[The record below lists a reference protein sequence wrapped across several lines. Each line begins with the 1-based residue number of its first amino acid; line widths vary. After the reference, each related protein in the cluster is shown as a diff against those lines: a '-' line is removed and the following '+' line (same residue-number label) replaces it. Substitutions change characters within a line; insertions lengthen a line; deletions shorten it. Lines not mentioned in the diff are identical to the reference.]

1 MQGRRSRSALLAC
14 TALAVLSL
22 STGALAQ
29 DAADGANGEGTT
41 LKAIVVKGKRV
52 KTVGTGVAETPLAST
67 VTAEQLEDKQITSIE
82 DLGRSL
88 EPGVSFNRANGAVN
102 IRGLEGS
109 RVLTTIDGLPVSYLS
124 DATRDASGGV
134 NSFDFGS
141 LSQADV
147 VRGGDS
153 SRAGPGALGGVL
165 ALRTLEPEDLIG
177 EGRTWGGL
185 VKITYDSADRSF
197 NTNAAVASQF
207 DNTAVLFQGGY
218 KKGHERRSNGTVD
231 TYGATRSE
239 ADPADFDQHN
249 LLFKVRHYAESGHM
263 FGVTLER
270 YRRDM
275 DSDPRSILSNTGSGT
290 YRAGNYD
297 AFNNTDRD
305 RVSLDYA
312 YEAQDDGSLFDTA
325 AASIYWQ
332 SQLRGVGYDAIRFSS
347 GAPGTPLVGPINRF
361 NTLEEENYGFIGSA
375 SKTLA
380 NHKVTFG
387 WDIAT
392 GTTTQYSAGKDNCAT
407 TTPRPA
413 ACDNLHTNQADSPK
427 VDGTRIGLFVE
438 DKIALGNA
446 GFSVTPGVRFDWVSY
461 DPKMTPEFAA
471 NPNNPTLPGSFEDT
485 AISPKLRFAHEVNEG
500 LELYAQWAMG
510 FRAPTAG
517 ELYSVFGGKGTYL
530 RLGNPDLESET
541 SNSFD
546 IGMNW
551 GDDDLGGRVNLFYSR
566 YKNFIDVRKLSAS
579 EAANLGYDV
588 NDYPQN
594 GITRGVNLDR
604 ARIYGVEL
612 SAHKRFDNG
621 FGIRG
626 SLAYADGK
634 DMTTGDFLRSV
645 LPLKGVLGLDYD
657 AGSWGIGIDWIGAR
671 GGKGSDVS
679 GPRSRD
685 YFATPG
691 YGIVDLTAR
700 WEPEQLPGL
709 KINAGIYN
717 VFDKTY
723 YDYATARLAGT
734 QPNPFY
740 SEPGRTF
747 RISLTQKF

>member
-1 MQGRRSRSALLAC
+1 MQARCSRSALLAC

-22 STGALAQ
+22 STSAVAQGA
-29 DAADGANGEGTT
+29 ANGGNGETTT

-52 KTVGTGVAETPLAST
+52 KTVGTGVDDTPLAST
-67 VTAEQLEDKQITSIE
+67 VTAEQLENKQVTSIE

-88 EPGVSFNRANGAVN
+88 EPGVSFNRSNGSVN

-109 RVLTTIDGLPVSYLS
+109 RVLTTIDGLPVTYLS
-124 DATRDASGGV
+124 DATRDASGGL

-153 SRAGPGALGGVL
+153 SRAGSGALGGVL
-165 ALRTLEPEDLIG
+165 ALRTLEPEDLIA

-185 VKITYDSADRSF
+185 AKITYDSAERSF
-197 NTNAAVASQF
+197 NTNAVIASQF
-207 DNTAVLFQGGY
+207 DNTSVLFQGGY
-218 KKGHERRSNGTVD
+218 KKGHERQSNGTVD
-231 TYGATRSE
+231 TYGATRTK
-239 ADPADFDQHN
+239 ADPADFAQHN

-270 YRRDM
+270 YRRDT
-275 DSDPRSILSNTGSGT
+275 DSDPRSILGASSGT
-290 YRAGNYD
+290 YRAGYYD

-312 YEAQDDGSLFDTA
+312 YEAQEEGSLIDTA

-332 SQLRGVGYDAIRFSS
+332 KQLRGIGYDSYRFAS
-347 GAPGTPLVGPINRF
+347 PIGDFNRF
-361 NTLEEENYGFIGSA
+361 NTLEEENYGFIGTA
-375 SKTLA
+375 SKVVD
-380 NHKVTFG
+380 NHKLTFG
-387 WDIAT
+387 WDFAT
-392 GTTTQYSAGKDNCAT
+392 GTTTQYAAGKDTC
-407 TTPRPA
+407 PA
-413 ACDNLHTNQADSPK
+413 SPPPFHPCLNLHANQADSPK

-438 DKIALGNA
+438 DKIAIGST
-446 GFSVTPGVRFDWVSY
+446 GSSVTPGVRFDWVSY
-461 DPKMTPEFAA
+461 DPKMTPEFSD
-471 NPNNPTLPGSFEDT
+471 NYNNPALPGSFEDT
-485 AISPKLRFAHEVNEG
+485 AISPKLRFAHEVNDN

-517 ELYSVFGGKGTYL
+517 ELYSIFGGKGTYL
-530 RLGNPDLESET
+530 RLGNPDLESEM

-546 IGMNW
+546 IGVNW
-551 GDDDLGGRVNLFYSR
+551 GDNDLGGRVNLFYSR
-566 YKNFIDVRKLSAS
+566 YKNFIDIKKLTAL
-579 EAANLGYDV
+579 EATALGYDL
-588 NDYPQN
+588 NDYIQG

-604 ARIYGVEL
+604 ARIYGAEL

-634 DMTTGDFLRSV
+634 DMSTGDFLRSV

-657 AGSWGIGIDWIGAR
+657 AGNWGVGIDWIGAR
-671 GGKGSDVS
+671 GGKGKDVVTT
-679 GPRSRD
+679 GGRPSRE

-723 YDYATARLAGT
+723 YDYATARMAGT